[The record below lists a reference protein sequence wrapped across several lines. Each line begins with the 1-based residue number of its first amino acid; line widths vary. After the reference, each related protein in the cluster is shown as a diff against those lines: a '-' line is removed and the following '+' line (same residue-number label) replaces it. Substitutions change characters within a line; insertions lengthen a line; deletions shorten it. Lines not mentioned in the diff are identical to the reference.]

1 MIDWEKKAFERL
13 KRKGVLNNGDCD
25 NDVDANSNKT
35 NYIIMAIIAIMI
47 IKLMNLDDNNNYK
60 DDKY

>member
-13 KRKGVLNNGDCD
+13 KRKGALNNGDCD
-25 NDVDANSNKT
+25 DDVDANSNKT

-47 IKLMNLDDNNNYK
+47 IKLMK
-60 DDKY
+60 